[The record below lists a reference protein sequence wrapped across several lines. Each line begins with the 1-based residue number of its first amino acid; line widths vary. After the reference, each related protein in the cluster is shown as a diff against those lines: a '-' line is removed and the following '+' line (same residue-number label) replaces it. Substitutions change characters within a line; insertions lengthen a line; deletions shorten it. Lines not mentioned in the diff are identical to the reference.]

1 MSIKDINKLKI
12 DLYDYVKKIARAE
25 FRIAKKTLNCCRVSG
40 NVYSSKAIQ
49 RLGG

>member
-1 MSIKDINKLKI
+1 MKKYGSRRNPFVKQA
-12 DLYDYVKKIARAE
+12 KKIARAE
-25 FRIAKKTLNCCRVSG
+25 LRIAKKTLNCCRVSG